1 MRGDE
6 TKLTILTV
14 QLEVVRRFLAA
25 LYYWLDC
32 GDEFRYSD
40 LVLVHA
46 GPKQQKVVALGL
58 QSQGKVRSLL
68 LSMPLGET
76 HNFASLMS
84 PVSLKAVEAA
94 LSKPAVEQHSFVWLE
109 SGKVSTDFLLTKAAA
124 ARGWRVRLV

>member
-14 QLEVVRRFLAA
+14 RLEAVVRRFLAA
-25 LYYWLDC
+25 LYYWLDG

-46 GPKQQKVVALGL
+46 GPKQRKVVALGL

-68 LSMPLGET
+68 VSMPLGET
-76 HNFASLMS
+76 SNFASLKW
-84 PVSLKAVEAA
+84 PVPLQAA
-94 LSKPAVEQHSFVWLE
+94 GTALPNPRE
-109 SGKVSTDFLLTKAAA
+109 
-124 ARGWRVRLV
+124 